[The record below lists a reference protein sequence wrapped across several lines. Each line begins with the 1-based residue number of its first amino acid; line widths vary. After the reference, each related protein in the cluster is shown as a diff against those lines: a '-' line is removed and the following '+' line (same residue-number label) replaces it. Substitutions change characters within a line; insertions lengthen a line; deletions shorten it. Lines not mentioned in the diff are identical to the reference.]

1 MIQTLLSPVLCLT
14 LGMLSGYGMD
24 VGPESWYAQ
33 LQRPAF
39 NPPNW
44 IFGPVWTILY
54 IMLGLAL
61 ARIWTI
67 RHQKPW
73 FLGLFMLQFSANLAW
88 SPIFFRYHAM
98 GLALILLIFLWAVTS
113 CLLLLL
119 RKNKAIFYLILPY
132 WGWVTFA
139 FFLNYQFYIINT

>member
-1 MIQTLLSPVLCLT
+1 
-14 LGMLSGYGMD
+14 
-24 VGPESWYAQ
+24 
-33 LQRPAF
+33 
-39 NPPNW
+39 
-44 IFGPVWTILY
+44 
-54 IMLGLAL
+54 MLGLAL